1 MRRLLGLCLALG
13 LGLAIAA
20 PVHAEPAA
28 RTADVARFEA
38 ATEAVWRKDRLAS
51 VTVGVVRD
59 GRLQST
65 RSFGM
70 ADIESG
76 VPAGRATIYR
86 VGSVTKAF
94 TALMLLQLV
103 EDGTVRLTDPVS
115 KYYPEIDRVAGRPAG
130 SPPITLLQLATHT
143 SGLAAEPQDADRFA
157 QGPVADWEKSLK
169 VALAD
174 TRFEFEPGTR
184 FSYSNVGYAVL
195 AAALS
200 RAAHQPYVTYVE
212 QHIFQPLGMT
222 DTSFEPRA
230 GWGARLAAGY
240 VIDGGV
246 ADPGPARPGHLGRGY
261 KVPVG
266 AIYTTVDDL
275 AKFVALQMGDGP
287 ASVIQPQTLETA
299 SRSLITTDRGLS
311 QGYGLGFQLFSNGD
325 VTIQGHAGGMPGY
338 RALEVFERE
347 SDTGFIVLRNAIGGE
362 FGDPVFLVFEAFPP
376 QP

>member
-1 MRRLLGLCLALG
+1 M
-13 LGLAIAA
+13 
-20 PVHAEPAA
+20 
-28 RTADVARFEA
+28 
-38 ATEAVWRKDRLAS
+38 
-51 VTVGVVRD
+51 
-59 GRLQST
+59 
-65 RSFGM
+65 
-70 ADIESG
+70 
-76 VPAGRATIYR
+76 
-86 VGSVTKAF
+86 TKAF

-103 EDGTVRLTDPVS
+103 ENGTLRLTDPVS
-115 KYYPEIDRVAGRPAG
+115 KYYPEIDSVAGRPAG

-143 SGLAAEPQDADRFA
+143 SGLAAEPRDADRFVE
-157 QGPVADWEKSLK
+157 GPVADWEKTLAA
-169 VALAD
+169 ALAE

-200 RAAHQPYVTYVE
+200 RAAHQPYVAYVE
-212 QHIFQPLGMT
+212 QHIFGPLGMT
-222 DTSFEPRA
+222 DTSFEPRPA
-230 GWGARLAAGY
+230 WARRLAAGY

-246 ADPGPARPGHLGRGY
+246 ADPEPARPGHLGRGY

-287 ASVIQPQTLETA
+287 SAVIKPETLDLA
-299 SRSLITTDRGLS
+299 SRSLITTDRGLG
-311 QGYGLGFQLFSNGD
+311 QGYGLGFQLFTNGD

-347 SDTGFIVLRNAIGGE
+347 SDTGFIVLRNAIGGQ

-376 QP
+376 VG